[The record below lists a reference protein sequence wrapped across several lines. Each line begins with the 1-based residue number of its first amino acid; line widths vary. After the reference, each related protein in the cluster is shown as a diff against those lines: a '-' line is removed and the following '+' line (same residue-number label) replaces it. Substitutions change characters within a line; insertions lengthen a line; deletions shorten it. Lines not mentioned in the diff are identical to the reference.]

1 MKRAEKTASEL
12 RRVPEP
18 PVFFFF
24 RFSLLPSNDF
34 PSQPEA
40 TLHHIANFFRFP
52 RRRALFKAPPFETHI
67 ESVVQFDNDIPQTIF
82 TSGETRKSRW
92 RS

>member
-18 PVFFFF
+18 PVFFLFF
-24 RFSLLPSNDF
+24 LLLMSNDF

-40 TLHHIANFFRFP
+40 TLPHIANFFPFP
-52 RRRALFKAPPFETHI
+52 RRCVLLSTQSAAFSDTH
-67 ESVVQFDNDIPQTIF
+67 
-82 TSGETRKSRW
+82 
-92 RS
+92 